1 MKKLIKTTNW
11 IKNNPTKILNAITF
25 SLFVYYT
32 ICWSLLS
39 KFSFGSQRSHWLID
53 LIYTLFFPVAPLVIF
68 TIIIILEYKIL
79 TNYDASSIWVDVSCM
94 IGLTIIMFFMDHVEL
109 TTLTLYIW
117 TAIFTTTI
125 IIMREIVR
133 SYEQRTIIDD
143 IAIFFFLCCYNGLLG
158 AISTVL
164 LGRITGVLILSN
176 FIIIFGPSLYRFLF
190 FFNKRSD
197 I

>member
-1 MKKLIKTTNW
+1 MKITYW
-11 IKNNPTKILNAITF
+11 IKKNPTKILNAIYF

-32 ICWSLLS
+32 IHWSLLS
-39 KFSFGSQRSHWLID
+39 NNSLVSQKSYWFIY
-53 LIYTLFFPVAPLVIF
+53 LIYILFFPVAPLVIF

-79 TNYDASSIWVDVSCM
+79 TNYDASSIWVDFSCI
-94 IGLTIIMFFMDHVEL
+94 IGLTIIIFLMIFMEL
-109 TTLTLYIW
+109 TTLTFYIW
-117 TAIFTTTI
+117 TAIFTTII
-125 IIMREIVR
+125 IIMSEIVR
-133 SYEQRTIIDD
+133 NYGQRTIKDD
-143 IAIFFFLCCYNGLLG
+143 IVIFFLLCCYNGLVG

>member
-1 MKKLIKTTNW
+1 MKKSIKITHW
-11 IKNNPTKILNAITF
+11 IKNNPTKILNAIDF

-32 ICWSLLS
+32 IRWSLLS
-39 KFSFGSQRSHWLID
+39 NNSLGSQRSHWFID

-79 TNYDASSIWVDVSCM
+79 TNYDASSIWVDFSCM
-94 IGLTIIMFFMDHVEL
+94 IGLTIIMFFMDHVEF
-109 TTLTLYIW
+109 TTLSFYIW
-117 TAIFTTTI
+117 TATFTTTI

-133 SYEQRTIIDD
+133 SYEQRTITDD
-143 IAIFFFLCCYNGLLG
+143 IAIFFFLCCYNGLVG

-164 LGRITGVLILSN
+164 FGRLTGVLILSN
-176 FIIIFGPSLYRFLF
+176 FIIIFGPSLYRFIF
-190 FFNKRSD
+190 FLNKRSD

>member
-1 MKKLIKTTNW
+1 MKKSIKIIQW
-11 IKNNPTKILNAITF
+11 IKKNPTKILNAIVF

-32 ICWSLLS
+32 IRWSL
-39 KFSFGSQRSHWLID
+39 FSNISLGSQRSHLFID
-53 LIYTLFFPVAPLVIF
+53 LIYTLFFFVAPLVIF

-79 TNYDASSIWVDVSCM
+79 TNYDASSIWVDFSCI
-94 IGLTIIMFFMDHVEL
+94 IGLTIMMFLMYHVEL
-109 TTLTLYIW
+109 TTLTFYIW

-143 IAIFFFLCCYNGLLG
+143 IAIFLFLCCYNGLVG
-158 AISTVL
+158 AISIIM
-164 LGRITGVLILSN
+164 LGRITGILILSN
-176 FIIIFGPSLYRFLF
+176 FIIIFGPSLYRFIF
-190 FFNKRSD
+190 FLNKRSD